1 MHTDVMVYRVL
12 ESFNYDTL
20 QLLFFRML
28 THSWCIVWRLKPRFY
43 RYLSC
48 KPRCYARIS
57 SPEKTNVTTHVQNTI
72 FFHVCLISP
81 IGCRHV
87 TRLSRHSVGLTNER
101 QSLNHSPQSIHTMKN
116 PFRLQSGVQTFLEGE
131 ENQNTKIKTERYVF
145 SCFGDGIS
153 FRPWNES
160 FQTQKSTSAWITLK
174 LSWLT

>member
-1 MHTDVMVYRVL
+1 MHTDVIVCRVL

-72 FFHVCLISP
+72 FFHVCLTSP

-101 QSLNHSPQSIHTMKN
+101 QSLNHSPQSIHTIKKSVSLTEWRSNFPRRRRKPKYENKNRKIRIQLLWWWHFVSTMKW
-116 PFRLQSGVQTFLEGE
+116 
-131 ENQNTKIKTERYVF
+131 KF
-145 SCFGDGIS
+145 SDPKKALP
-153 FRPWNES
+153 RELN
-160 FQTQKSTSAWITLK
+160 
-174 LSWLT
+174 